1 MTQEEHDRKI
11 LIERAAV
18 EELLLKEHISV
29 PAAYERVREYVDR
42 FKKEPKLK
50 IRTITKILESEKK
63 IMENTMSELKEYL
76 DRLGISTD
84 GKTVEEVM
92 SEIASVWNKLAED
105 KEEI

>member
-42 FKKEPKLK
+42 FEKESKLV
-50 IRTITKILESEKK
+50 TITKILESEEK

>member
-1 MTQEEHDRKI
+1 M
-11 LIERAAV
+11 
-18 EELLLKEHISV
+18 
-29 PAAYERVREYVDR
+29 
-42 FKKEPKLK
+42 
-50 IRTITKILESEKK
+50 ITKILKSEEK

>member
-1 MTQEEHDRKI
+1 M
-11 LIERAAV
+11 
-18 EELLLKEHISV
+18 
-29 PAAYERVREYVDR
+29 
-42 FKKEPKLK
+42 
-50 IRTITKILESEKK
+50 ITKIMESEEK
-63 IMENTMSELKEYL
+63 IMKNTMSELKEYL

>member
-42 FKKEPKLK
+42 FEKESKLE
-50 IRTITKILESEKK
+50 TITKILESEEK